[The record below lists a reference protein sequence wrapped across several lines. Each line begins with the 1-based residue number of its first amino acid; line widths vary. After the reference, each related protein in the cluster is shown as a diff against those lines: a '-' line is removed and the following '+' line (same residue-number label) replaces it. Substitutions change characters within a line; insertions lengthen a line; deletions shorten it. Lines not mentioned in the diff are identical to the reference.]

1 MGKHATS
8 EGTQRYAKRFAEH
21 THETHFRMIADP
33 AAQKSERQQ
42 HSQQLAVSTLG
53 IGTYLGNPDEATDRA
68 YTEAAI
74 AAVESGFNV
83 VDSAINYRLQRSE
96 RSIGAALAELARRG
110 YAREEIL
117 LCTKAGFLTPD
128 GTMPADASAY
138 FQGEFITPG
147 ILKADE
153 IAAGCHAMAPRYLA
167 DQLERSLRN
176 MGVDCV
182 DVFYLHNPETQLA
195 EISRGDFLARLGAA
209 FMWAESMVLAG
220 KICAYGMATWN
231 GFRVPPESPEHISLA
246 AVEAMAR
253 EIAGDAHHFR
263 FVQLPLNLAMTEALT
278 LPNQA
283 VDEKPVTM
291 VEAAGAMGIQLIG
304 SAALLQGRMA
314 RKLPEFVA
322 KAIGLENDAER
333 ALQFARSVPG
343 MSTALVGMSHAEHV
357 RANAKLFSVPLLDS
371 EQFGRLF
378 SRGESA

>member
-1 MGKHATS
+1 
-8 EGTQRYAKRFAEH
+8 
-21 THETHFRMIADP
+21 MIADP
-33 AAQKSERQQ
+33 AAQKSEREQ

-53 IGTYLGNPDEATDRA
+53 IGTYLGNPDEATDHA
-68 YTEAAI
+68 YTEAVI

-96 RSIGAALAELARRG
+96 RSIGAAIAELERRG

-128 GTMPADASAY
+128 GTMPADASGY
-138 FQGEFITPG
+138 FQSEFIAPG
-147 ILKADE
+147 ILKPDE
-153 IAAGCHAMAPRYLA
+153 IAAGCHSMAPRYLA
-167 DQLERSLRN
+167 DQLERSMRN
-176 MGVDCV
+176 MRVDCV

-246 AVEAMAR
+246 AVEAMAK

-278 LPNQA
+278 LPNQTL
-283 VDEKPVTM
+283 DEKPVTM
-291 VEAAGAMGIQLIG
+291 VEAAGAMAIHLVG

-343 MSTALVGMSHAEHV
+343 MSVALVGMSHAEHV
-357 RANAKLFSVPLLDS
+357 RANAKLFSVPLLDA

-378 SRGESA
+378 SRGEGA

>member
-1 MGKHATS
+1 MNKHATS
-8 EGTQRYAKRFAEH
+8 EGTQRYAQRFARR
-21 THETHFRMIADP
+21 THETHFRMITDP

-42 HSQQLAVSTLG
+42 QSQQLAVSTLG
-53 IGTYLGNPDEATDRA
+53 IGTYLGNADEATDRA
-68 YTEAAI
+68 YTEAVI
-74 AAVESGFNV
+74 AAVEAGFNV

-96 RSIGAALAELARRG
+96 RSIGAALAELGRRG
-110 YAREEIL
+110 YAREEVL

-128 GTMPADASAY
+128 GTMPADAGAY
-138 FQGEFITPG
+138 FQSEFIASG
-147 ILKADE
+147 ILKTDE
-153 IAAGCHAMAPRYLA
+153 IAAGCHAMAPRYLS

-176 MGVDCV
+176 MGVECV

-209 FMWAESMVLAG
+209 FMWGESKVLAG

-231 GFRVPPESPEHISLA
+231 GFRVPPESGEHISLA
-246 AVEAMAR
+246 AVEALAR

-263 FVQLPLNLAMTEALT
+263 FVQLPVNLAMTEALT
-278 LPNQA
+278 LPNQ
-283 VDEKPVTM
+283 DLEDKPVTM

-333 ALQFARSVPG
+333 GLQFARSVPG

-357 RANAKLFSVPLLDS
+357 RKNAKLFSVPLLDA

-378 SRGESA
+378 SRGEGA

>member
-1 MGKHATS
+1 MTRHATA
-8 EGTQRYAKRFAEH
+8 EGTQRYAQRFAGR
-21 THETHFRMIADP
+21 THATHFRMIADP
-33 AAQKSERQQ
+33 TAQKSERTQ
-42 HSQQLAVSTLG
+42 SAQQLAISTLG

-68 YTEAAI
+68 YTEAVI

-96 RSIGAALAELARRG
+96 RSIGAALSELALRG
-110 YAREEIL
+110 YERDETL

-128 GTMPADASAY
+128 DTMPPDAGAY
-138 FQGEFITPG
+138 FEKEFIARG

-153 IAAGCHAMAPRYLA
+153 IAAGCHSMAPRYLA
-167 DQLERSLRN
+167 DQLERSLHN
-176 MGVDCV
+176 MGVDCL
-182 DVFYLHNPETQLA
+182 DVFYLHNPETQLS
-195 EISRGDFLARLGAA
+195 ELSRGDFLARLGAA
-209 FMWAESMVLAG
+209 FMWAESMVSAG

-231 GFRVPPESPEHISLA
+231 GFRVPPDSPEHVSLA

-253 EIAGDAHHFR
+253 EIAGEAHHFR
-263 FVQLPLNLAMTEALT
+263 YVQLPVNLAMTEALT
-278 LPNQA
+278 LPNQE
-283 VDEKPVTM
+283 VEEKPVTM
-291 VEAAGAMGIQLIG
+291 VEAAGTFGIHLIG

-343 MSTALVGMSHAEHV
+343 MASALVGMSHAEHV
-357 RANAKLFSVPLLDS
+357 RANARLFAEPLLDA

-378 SRGESA
+378 SRGEGA

>member
-1 MGKHATS
+1 MSRHATA
-8 EGTQRYAKRFAEH
+8 EGTQRYAQRFAGR
-21 THETHFRMIADP
+21 THDSHFRMIADP
-33 AAQKSERQQ
+33 AAQKSERTQ
-42 HSQQLAVSTLG
+42 SAQQLAASTLG

-68 YTEAAI
+68 YTESVV

-96 RSIGAALAELARRG
+96 RSIGAALAELGRRG
-110 YAREEIL
+110 YEREEIL
-117 LCTKAGFLTPD
+117 ICTKAGFLTPD
-128 GTMPADASAY
+128 DAMPPDASAY
-138 FQGEFITPG
+138 FEKEFIAPG

-153 IAAGCHAMAPRYLA
+153 IAAGCHSMAPRYLA

-176 MGVDCV
+176 LGVECL
-182 DVFYLHNPETQLA
+182 DVFYLHNPETQLS
-195 EISRGDFLARLGAA
+195 ELSRGDFLARVGAA

-231 GFRVPPESPEHISLA
+231 GFRVPPDSPEHISLA

-263 FVQLPLNLAMTEALT
+263 FVQLPVNLAMTEALT
-278 LPNQA
+278 LPNQ
-283 VDEKPVTM
+283 DLEEKQVTM
-291 VEAAGAMGIQLIG
+291 VEAAGTFGIHLIG

-314 RKLPEFVA
+314 RKLPDFVA

-343 MSTALVGMSHAEHV
+343 MASALVGMSHAEHV
-357 RANAKLFSVPLLDS
+357 RANARLFAEPLLDA

>member
-1 MGKHATS
+1 MSKHAS
-8 EGTQRYAKRFAEH
+8 AEGTQRYAQRFAGR
-21 THETHFRMIADP
+21 TNETHFRMIADP
-33 AAQKSERQQ
+33 AAMKSERDQRP
-42 HSQQLAVSTLG
+42 QQLAVSTLG

-68 YTEAAI
+68 YTDSVV
-74 AAVESGFNV
+74 AAVEAGFNV

-96 RSIGAALAELARRG
+96 RSIGAALAELGKRG
-110 YAREEIL
+110 IAREEIL

-128 GTMPADASAY
+128 GVMPADAGAY
-138 FQGEFITPG
+138 FQSEFIARG
-147 ILKADE
+147 ILKPEE
-153 IAAGCHAMAPRYLA
+153 IAAGCHSMAPKYLA

-176 MGVDCV
+176 MGAECV

-195 EISRGDFLARLGAA
+195 EISRGDFLARAGAA
-209 FMWAESMVLAG
+209 FMWAESMVSSG

-246 AVEAMAR
+246 AVEAFAR
-253 EIAGDAHHFR
+253 QIAGDAHHFR
-263 FVQLPLNLAMTEALT
+263 FVQLPVNLAMTEALT
-278 LPNQA
+278 LPNQEL
-283 VDEKPVTM
+283 DEKPVTM

-343 MSTALVGMSHAEHV
+343 MTAALVGMSHAEHV
-357 RANAKLFSVPLLDS
+357 RANARLFSAPLLDA
-371 EQFGRLF
+371 EQFARLF
-378 SRGESA
+378 SRGEGA